1 MSLTPIA
8 KTPLAATANP
18 RCDCATDAQPTVK
31 AEAPTAA
38 PSAPTPPLHKL
49 AMNATSGA
57 LITFG
62 SIVLLGT
69 PEITGIVGGLI
80 TFAALQAFTK

>member
-1 MSLTPIA
+1 
-8 KTPLAATANP
+8 
-18 RCDCATDAQPTVK
+18 
-31 AEAPTAA
+31 
-38 PSAPTPPLHKL
+38 
-49 AMNATSGA
+49 MNATSGA